1 MSARHEAQIRTETA
15 DAYETP
21 AKKARATTAT
31 VSSVTDYPTV
41 PGRVIAS
48 PVLCALIERGYEELY
63 LTEPG
68 SLLKSHDLG
77 QPPPRNDSAV
87 KVANALAQ
95 CPPRRTAGLSQQQQR
110 VENYRRFGVQVISLA
125 VIADDDEVA
134 AAAA

>member
-21 AKKARATTAT
+21 AKKARATT
-31 VSSVTDYPTV
+31 DYPTV
-41 PGRVIAS
+41 PERVIAS
-48 PVLCALIERGYEELY
+48 PVLCAQLERGYEELY